1 MDGSLVAYGFAQFIT
16 TTVAFK
22 FLDFVYFG
30 AIISATDPVTILTIF
45 QVSSF
50 QILRLRSTFLKCL
63 ELHLSTTRILLTANS
78 AHCLGMNYYVNF
90 FGGIGSNGFHTH
102 S

>member
-63 ELHLSTTRILLTANS
+63 ELHLSTTRIFLAANS

-90 FGGIGSNGFHTH
+90 FGGA
-102 S
+102 

>member
-45 QVSSF
+45 QVSTF
-50 QILRLRSTFLKCL
+50 QICKY
-63 ELHLSTTRILLTANS
+63 LLTTFYRLEIPRIPLVF
-78 AHCLGMNYYVNF
+78 CLPMWSNN
-90 FGGIGSNGFHTH
+90 GSTC
-102 S
+102 